1 MAAAGVD
8 AMKILTRT
16 QARISGLLAGA
27 DTRSDA
33 QKIVDALI
41 AERGQKIMDAWWWP
55 AAKPVVEGVL
65 RYPEAVRM
73 AESIAPLQA
82 HAVFDHVS
90 ERLQLEVLT
99 RNLERLPAS
108 GKIVIVSNH
117 PTGIADGVALWDAV
131 KERRRDL
138 AIFANRDAIRLNPR
152 LADIIV
158 PVEWRSTFKSREK
171 TRETIRLSTR
181 AFDEERAVVLF
192 PSGRLAYWNDDEKRL
207 CERPWMSSA
216 LALARRYDAPIVPIH
231 MGARNSGL
239 FHFLARVSTELR
251 DMTVFYELLNK
262 SRQRFAIN
270 FGKPIAPEALEGDL
284 QALTERMRVHC
295 FETLAQDPD
304 ASFGG

>member
-1 MAAAGVD
+1 MGIPE
-8 AMKILTRT
+8 MK
-16 QARISGLLAGA
+16 LLARAHARVNGAIASA

-33 QKIVDALI
+33 HKIVDALI
-41 AERGQKIMDAWWWP
+41 AERGQKIMEASWWP
-55 AAKPVVEGVL
+55 LAKPVVESVL

-73 AESIAPLQA
+73 AETIAPMQA
-82 HAVFDHVS
+82 EAVFEHLSGRLKLDVRTLNS
-90 ERLQLEVLT
+90 ERLPT
-99 RNLERLPAS
+99 S

-131 KERRRDL
+131 KGRRRDL
-138 AIFANRDAIRLNPR
+138 SIFANRDAIRLNPR

-158 PVEWRSTFKSREK
+158 PVEWRSAFKTREK
-171 TRETIRLSTR
+171 TRETIRLSGR
-181 AFDEERAVVLF
+181 AFEQERAVVLF

-216 LALARRYDAPIVPIH
+216 IALARRYEAPIVPIH

-262 SRQRFAIN
+262 TGQRFSIH
-270 FGKPIAPEALEGDL
+270 FGKPIAPDALEGRDL
-284 QALTERMRVHC
+284 QELTERMRAHC

-304 ASFGG
+304 ADFPG

>member
-1 MAAAGVD
+1 M
-8 AMKILTRT
+8 
-16 QARISGLLAGA
+16 
-27 DTRSDA
+27 
-33 QKIVDALI
+33 
-41 AERGQKIMDAWWWP
+41 
-55 AAKPVVEGVL
+55 
-65 RYPEAVRM
+65 
-73 AESIAPLQA
+73 
-82 HAVFDHVS
+82 
-90 ERLQLEVLT
+90 
-99 RNLERLPAS
+99 
-108 GKIVIVSNH
+108 
-117 PTGIADGVALWDAV
+117 
-131 KERRRDL
+131 
-138 AIFANRDAIRLNPR
+138 
-152 LADIIV
+152 
-158 PVEWRSTFKSREK
+158 
-171 TRETIRLSTR
+171 
-181 AFDEERAVVLF
+181 VLF

>member
-1 MAAAGVD
+1 
-8 AMKILTRT
+8 MKLMSRT
-16 QARISGLLAGA
+16 QARLQALVGRV

-41 AERGQKIMDAWWWP
+41 AERGQKIMEAWWWP
-55 AAKPVVEGVL
+55 AAKPLVEGVL

-73 AESIAPLQA
+73 AETIAPLQA
-82 HAVFDHVS
+82 DAVFEHLS
-90 ERLQLEVLT
+90 QRLKLDVRT
-99 RNLERLPAS
+99 ANADRLPAT
-108 GKIVIVSNH
+108 GKVVIVSNH

-131 KERRRDL
+131 KSRRRDL
-138 AIFANRDAIRLNPR
+138 SIFANRDAIRLNPR

-158 PVEWRSTFKSREK
+158 PVEWRSAFKTREK

-181 AFDEERAVVLF
+181 AFDDERAVVLF

-262 SRQRFAIN
+262 TGRRFDIH
-270 FGKPIAPEALEGDL
+270 FGKPIAPETLEGRDV
-284 QALTERMRVHC
+284 QVLTERMRAHC
-295 FETLAQDPD
+295 FETLARDPD
-304 ASFGG
+304 ADFAP